1 MTILSKYL
9 KLLPLFA
16 IVLTVL
22 TVTGCG
28 KKDDIYKNMTA
39 QQIYEKG
46 KYAALRKDYPE
57 AIKDF
62 DTLEA
67 RYPYGEWTDKGQLAL
82 IHAYANGDDEESAL
96 AAADRFIRVHPRHAN
111 VDYAYYMKGVVN
123 FNKNF
128 SLVFRQMPI
137 DRSMRDSTFA
147 QKAFDDFRT
156 LIEKFPSSKYAPD
169 ARKRMILMRE
179 QLADHELHVAEYY
192 LNQGADLA
200 AANRAGYLVNQYP
213 RTTAAYEALKIM
225 SKTYK
230 DLGMTQEA
238 KESQAMLKENFPHG
252 LPG

>member
-1 MTILSKYL
+1 MSRYL
-9 KLLPLFA
+9 KLLPLIAVFITA
-16 IVLTVL
+16 LI
-22 TVTGCG
+22 VTGCG
-28 KKDDIYKNMTA
+28 KSNDIYKNMTA
-39 QQIYEKG
+39 QQIYETG
-46 KYAALRKDYPE
+46 KAAAVRKDYSQ

-96 AAADRFIRVHPRHAN
+96 AAADRFIRVHPRHPN

-128 SLVFRQMPI
+128 SLVFRNMPL
-137 DRSMRDSTFA
+137 DRSMRDSTYA
-147 QKAFDDFRT
+147 QKSFDDFKT
-156 LIEKFPSSKYAPD
+156 LIDKFPSSKYSPD

-192 LNQGADLA
+192 LKQGADLA
-200 AANRAGYLVNQYP
+200 AANRAGYIVNQYP
-213 RTTAAYEALKIM
+213 RTPAAYEALKIM

-230 DLGMTQEA
+230 DLGMPHEAQEA
-238 KESQAMLKENFPHG
+238 QAMLKANFPNG

>member
-1 MTILSKYL
+1 MFKYL
-9 KLLPLFA
+9 KLLPLIA
-16 IVLTVL
+16 VLL
-22 TVTGCG
+22 TALVVTGCG
-28 KKDDIYKNMTA
+28 KDSDIYKNMTA
-39 QQIYEKG
+39 QQIYELG
-46 KYAALRKDYPE
+46 KTAALRKDYSQ

-128 SLVFRQMPI
+128 SLVFRNMPL
-137 DRSMRDSTFA
+137 DRSMRDSTYA
-147 QKAFDDFRT
+147 QKSFDDFKT
-156 LIEKFPSSKYAPD
+156 LIEKFPSSKYSPD

-179 QLADHELHVAEYY
+179 QLADHELHIAKYY

-200 AANRAGYLVNQYP
+200 AANRAGYIVNQYP
-213 RTTAAYEALKIM
+213 RTAAAYEALKIM
-225 SKTYK
+225 SKTYNE
-230 DLGMTQEA
+230 LGMRQEA
-238 KESQAMLKENFPHG
+238 QEAQATLKANFPNG